1 VRDDY
6 SCILRL
12 TRCEKSGGFFFG
24 ANIPM
29 SSLNMTPDDLEQLRD
44 EGKDILT
51 FVMQSQD
58 CSFPEAVEQVT
69 AWLIAEILG
78 VDVEKL
84 TLH

>member
-1 VRDDY
+1 
-6 SCILRL
+6 
-12 TRCEKSGGFFFG
+12 
-24 ANIPM
+24 
-29 SSLNMTPDDLEQLRD
+29 MTPDDLEQLRD
-44 EGKDILT
+44 EGKDILAY
-51 FVMQSQD
+51 VMSNQD

>member
-1 VRDDY
+1 
-6 SCILRL
+6 
-12 TRCEKSGGFFFG
+12 
-24 ANIPM
+24 
-29 SSLNMTPDDLEQLRD
+29 MTPDDLEQLRD

-78 VDVEKL
+78 VDIEKL

>member
-1 VRDDY
+1 
-6 SCILRL
+6 
-12 TRCEKSGGFFFG
+12 
-24 ANIPM
+24 M

>member
-1 VRDDY
+1 
-6 SCILRL
+6 
-12 TRCEKSGGFFFG
+12 
-24 ANIPM
+24 
-29 SSLNMTPDDLEQLRD
+29 MTPDEFDKLRD

-69 AWLIAEILG
+69 AYLIAEILG
-78 VDVEKL
+78 VDIEKI

>member
-1 VRDDY
+1 
-6 SCILRL
+6 
-12 TRCEKSGGFFFG
+12 
-24 ANIPM
+24 
-29 SSLNMTPDDLEQLRD
+29 MTPDELEQLRD

-51 FVMQSQD
+51 FVMQQQD